1 LLAGFF
7 VTDVLAVAKW
17 RVHAPKIVA
26 IVAVLMLFD
35 YWPYQKS
42 TKDNGVPARTLQN
55 LEATYSSFRN
65 DPDWVKTYSMS
76 GRYFYLLGPMY
87 GGKPQVYEAFYNW
100 MCPLGTGLLNQ
111 QAYSSWDNHCAFLN
125 LLGARYVVYDKT
137 DPSNAGNAQL
147 LALYHKTL
155 PVAREDEDFA
165 IFRNAGAHLYVT
177 GYARACLFDGDFRNS
192 AQSALALAARNWP
205 LVHGSARGDATA
217 KYERVYRDGEAPTAP
232 PHNGETVPL
241 ADMQLVRQDAQRVR
255 IHLTAPRDCL
265 AVIAESYY
273 PYWRADID
281 NRPAEV
287 LRVSCGLMGLN
298 LPAGTHEIVL
308 HYEPPRAY
316 TLAGVVSLLALIGF
330 GVVAVRNR
338 SSRSERAS

>member
-1 LLAGFF
+1 L
-7 VTDVLAVAKW
+7 K
-17 RVHAPKIVA
+17 
-26 IVAVLMLFD
+26 
-35 YWPYQKS
+35 
-42 TKDNGVPARTLQN
+42 
-55 LEATYSSFRN
+55 ATYSSFHD

-76 GRYFYLLGPMY
+76 GRYFHLLGPMY

-111 QAYSSWDNHCAFLN
+111 QAFSSWDNHCAFLN

-137 DPSNAGNAQL
+137 DPSNAGNKQL
-147 LALYHKTL
+147 LTLYQKTF

-165 IFRNAGAHLYVT
+165 VFRNNSAHPYVT

-192 AQSALALAARNWP
+192 AQLAIILSTNNLP
-205 LVHGSARGDATA
+205 LVHGSARGDVAA
-217 KYERVYRDGEAPTAP
+217 KYERVYRDGEAPVAP
-232 PHNGETVPL
+232 LHNGEIVPL
-241 ADMQLVRQDAQRVR
+241 ADMQLARQDAQRVR
-255 IHLTAPRDCL
+255 IHLNAPRDCL

-273 PYWRADID
+273 PYWHAEID

-308 HYEPPRAY
+308 HYDPPRAY
-316 TLAGVVSLLALIGF
+316 MLAGIVSLLALIGF
-330 GVVAVRNR
+330 GVAAVRSR
-338 SSRSERAS
+338 ASRSEPAS